1 MTPHFNLDAEVTIR
15 ERLAILM
22 NRRFRA
28 VNSRH
33 LIPITVAAVV
43 LALSAPES
51 SLGQATLPDS
61 AVSAQQQQQELPG
74 QIEEASPVDA
84 VSRVQPVTSNEDNAV
99 QNARTRPRSGT
110 SNDRLF
116 NVLPNFL
123 TLENSGEL
131 PPLSTGGKFSVVAR
145 GTFDYVQIPWYGLL
159 AGLSQAENSEPGYGH
174 GAAGYGKR
182 YGAYVA
188 DGTIE
193 NFMVGAVVP
202 SLLRQDPRF
211 YQSSNGR
218 FLHRLGYAV
227 SRIVITRSDSG
238 GEQFNYSEVLGSAIS
253 AGISTYSYHPHADR
267 TLPNTLSVW
276 GSQVGYDTISVVIK
290 EFWPDI
296 RRIIRRRPQP
306 EGTDPH

>member
-1 MTPHFNLDAEVTIR
+1 MMPHYNRDAEVTIR
-15 ERLAILM
+15 ERLAILID
-22 NRRFRA
+22 RRFRA

-33 LIPITVAAVV
+33 MIPISVAALA

-51 SLGQATLPDS
+51 SFAQATLPDS
-61 AVSAQQQQQELPG
+61 AVSTQQQQQEHPSQL
-74 QIEEASPVDA
+74 EEASPEDA
-84 VSRVQPVTSNEDNAV
+84 VAQVQPMTSDEDNPIH
-99 QNARTRPRSGT
+99 NARTSPQSGT

-131 PPLSTGGKFSVVAR
+131 PPLSTDGKFKVIAR
-145 GTFDYVQIPWYGLL
+145 GTFDYVQVPWYGLL

-227 SRIVITRSDSG
+227 SRILITRSDSG
-238 GEQFNYSEVLGSAIS
+238 REQFNYSEVFGSAIS

-267 TLPNTLSVW
+267 TLPNTVSVW

-296 RRIIRRRPQP
+296 RRIISRRPQP
-306 EGTDPH
+306 EGTNP